1 MRARGGTRHPQEAFL
16 NNERPQTQ
24 EFATRMRAL
33 AKGDTE
39 WHHYDELYRTT
50 FGQEAASD

>member
-1 MRARGGTRHPQEAFL
+1 MNGH
-16 NNERPQTQ
+16 RPRSLR
-24 EFATRMRAL
+24 TRMRAL
-33 AKGDTE
+33 ATGDPE